1 MEKVRSF
8 KLKNNGAFV
17 VRIHVLK
24 LINETWQNITPSSGY
39 RDITLGAERTVD
51 LQSIPKLAPGE
62 KVKLKAEVVLG
73 KNRAAPE
80 EFIYDP
86 AGPTVVYEIMGTTL
100 NPKLRLSRRI

>member
-62 KVKLKAEVVLG
+62 KVKLKAEVAWERTEQLL
-73 KNRAAPE
+73 KSL
-80 EFIYDP
+80 F
-86 AGPTVVYEIMGTTL
+86 TTL
-100 NPKLRLSRRI
+100 QVQL